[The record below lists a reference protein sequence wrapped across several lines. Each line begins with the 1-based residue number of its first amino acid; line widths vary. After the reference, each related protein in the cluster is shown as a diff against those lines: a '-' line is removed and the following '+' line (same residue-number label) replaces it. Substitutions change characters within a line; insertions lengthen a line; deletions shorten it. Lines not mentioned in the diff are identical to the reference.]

1 MIAAGVVHPYR
12 RTVSL
17 SAVLLFLSMAGAAS
31 AATISVGPGKTY
43 SAPCAAFSAARD
55 GDIVEID
62 AAGSYIGDVC
72 GIYPSNLT
80 IRGVNGRPRIDAGG
94 RNAMGKG
101 IWVLSGSNTT
111 IENVE
116 MFGAKV
122 NDRNGA
128 ALRLDGQHL
137 TLRGSY
143 LHHNENGILT
153 NNDGVS
159 NVTIENTEF
168 AYNGYGDGYSH
179 NLYIGHINSLIFR
192 ASYSHD
198 ANVGHNLKSRANT
211 NTVVNSR
218 FSSASGQPSYEVDF
232 PNGGTTYLIGNVIHQ
247 PASNQNPALVAYGEE
262 GATNSGQD
270 FYVVNNTFLND
281 DSSRGTFIMVGG
293 SVGTPVLMQNNVFS
307 GTGTVIT
314 QASAIDKTNY
324 RAVAAAFVDRN
335 NFDLHPAAGSPMVDA
350 GSVPGISAGGLSLK
364 PSFQYKH
371 VAGNEARPANGQIDI
386 GAYEAEPV
394 TSTVKTADPAPA
406 APTSPVTSTTP
417 SVNWTECATEGGTC
431 TFTGSRQVRYG
442 ASGSYAYK
450 SGSGSMGC
458 NNSVF
463 GDPAY
468 GLTKT
473 CAYAESST
481 TTSSPVSPAPTAPAP
496 APAVWTACATENGTC
511 RFSGT
516 AQVRYGANN
525 AYAYQAATG
534 SIGCNNG
541 VFGDPAFGMSKT
553 CEYQPSSG
561 TTVTAPEPVLAPT
574 VWTWCAGEGGTC
586 GFSGTHQVRY
596 GANGSYAYKSAT
608 GAIAC
613 SNDAFGDPAYGVTK
627 WCEYAN

>member
-1 MIAAGVVHPYR
+1 M
-12 RTVSL
+12 
-17 SAVLLFLSMAGAAS
+17 
-31 AATISVGPGKTY
+31 
-43 SAPCAAFSAARD
+43 
-55 GDIVEID
+55 EID
-62 AAGSYIGDVC
+62 AAGSYVGDVC

-80 IRGVNGRPRIDAGG
+80 IRGVNGRPKIDGGG

-101 IWVLSGSNTT
+101 IWVLSGNNTS

-116 MFGAKV
+116 MFGARV

-159 NVTIENTEF
+159 NVTIETTEF

-198 ANVGHNLKSRANT
+198 ANIGHNLKSRANT

-218 FSSASGQPSYEVDF
+218 FSSTSGQPSYEVDF

-247 PASNQNPALVAYGEE
+247 PANNQNPALVAYGEE

-270 FYVVNNTFLND
+270 LYVVNNTFLND

-307 GTGTVIT
+307 GTGNVNT
-314 QASAIDKTNY
+314 QSSAIDKTNY
-324 RAVAAAFVDRN
+324 RSVAAAFVDRA
-335 NFDLHPAAGSPMVDA
+335 NFDLHPAAVSPMVDA

-371 VAGNEARPANGQIDI
+371 VAGNEARPVNGQIDI
-386 GAYEAEPV
+386 GAYEVEPV
-394 TSTVKTADPAPA
+394 TSTVKMPD
-406 APTSPVTSTTP
+406 PTSTTTTPPVTSPSP
-417 SVNWTECATEGGTC
+417 SVNWIECATEGGTC
-431 TFTGSRQVRYG
+431 TFSGTRQVRYG
-442 ASGSYAYK
+442 AGGTYAYK
-450 SGSGSMGC
+450 SGSGYLAC
-458 NNSVF
+458 NNGVF

-473 CAYAESST
+473 CAYAQSST
-481 TTSSPVSPAPTAPAP
+481 TTSSPTPPTTTAPALP
-496 APAVWTACATENGTC
+496 VWTACASENGTC
-511 RFSGT
+511 TFSGT

-525 AYAYQAATG
+525 SFAYQTAIG

-541 VFGDPAFGMSKT
+541 TFGDPAFGLTKT
-553 CEYQPSSG
+553 CEYESTSG
-561 TTVTAPEPVLAPT
+561 TTPTTPQPVIAPT

-586 GFSGTHQVRY
+586 SFSGTHQVRY
-596 GANGSYAYKSAT
+596 GANGSFAYKSAT

-613 SNDAFGDPAYGVTK
+613 NNGAFGDPAYGATK